1 MKNQTALDWL
11 IQQMIENYH
20 LTDQA
25 YKDFEKAKLWIKE
38 QITQAYDDGAADQSV
53 WEYTGCID
61 FDKTGEQYYTEK
73 YQGDNP

>member
-25 YKDFEKAKLWIKE
+25 YKDFEKAKLWLKE
-38 QITQAYDDGAADQSV
+38 QIAQAYEDGVADEFIYATYSAR
-53 WEYTGCID
+53 D
-61 FDKTGEQYYTEK
+61 FDKTGEQYYNEN
-73 YQGDNP
+73 YEL